1 MGKSEENLSDLAKK
15 LTDLENQLQTNMSQ
29 EDVETAIKDFS
40 AVLTN
45 LKQVQKEILSDSAL
59 SSAKKIE
66 KPDEDSPFET

>member
-15 LTDLENQLQTNMSQ
+15 LTDLENKLETNMSQ
-29 EDVETAIKDFS
+29 EDIETAIKDFS

-45 LKQVQKEILSDSAL
+45 LKQVQKEILTDSAL

-66 KPDEDSPFET
+66 TLDEDSPFEA